1 MEPFIH
7 DCTHDTTSMPIGN
20 SQLFE
25 IGYESCLLYFTVTS
39 IELKVF
45 TFQHGLNIGRNI
57 LIQAINNSSLSTMN
71 KRKFVLQ
78 ALLTLV
84 ISDLLNLLV
93 SYKTISENK
102 KQLAFHFS

>member
-7 DCTHDTTSMPIGN
+7 DCTRDTTSMPIGN
-20 SQLFE
+20 SQVSE
-25 IGYESCLLYFTVTS
+25 TGYESCLLYFTVTN

-57 LIQAINNSSLSTMN
+57 LIQAINNSSLSTMI

-78 ALLTLV
+78 ALLTRIRLTKRCV
-84 ISDLLNLLV
+84 TCRLTPIISV
-93 SYKTISENK
+93 
-102 KQLAFHFS
+102 